1 MPVQI
6 FSNDFTPLSAD
17 KLAQWATIPP
27 AIAGDVMNRQNV
39 MAGRISPLSPGMTMA
54 GQARTVAVLA
64 GDNAALH
71 EVIGRLR
78 PNEVLVIDA
87 ANYDDRAVWGGILNT
102 RAKLRN
108 INGVVLDGA
117 ARDAAEMREMGLP
130 VYLSALSPAGPHKGW
145 GGSIDDRISCGGVA
159 VMPGDVILGDD
170 DGVTVVPLARAETVL
185 AASLA
190 RIAYEEDILNKLAS
204 GADTSGLFPSP
215 ELEIMQ

>member
-6 FSNDFTPLSAD
+6 FNNDFTPLSAD
-17 KLAQWATIPP
+17 KLAQWAKIPP

-39 MAGRISPLSPGMTMA
+39 MAGRISPLSLGMTMA
-54 GQARTVAVLA
+54 GQARTVSVLA

-87 ANYDDRAVWGGILNT
+87 CNYDDRAVWGGILNT
-102 RAKLRN
+102 RAKMRN

-130 VYLSALSPAGPHKGW
+130 VYLSALSPAGPHKCW
-145 GGSIDDRISCGGVA
+145 GGSIDDRISCGGVV
-159 VMPGDVILGDD
+159 VMPGDIILGDD
-170 DGVTVVPLARAETVL
+170 DGVTVVPLNRADIVL
-185 AASLA
+185 EASLK
-190 RIAYEEDILNKLAS
+190 RIDYEREVLTKLNNGS
-204 GADTSGLFPSP
+204 DVSGLFPSP
-215 ELEIMQ
+215 ELEIMG

>member
-6 FSNDFTPLSAD
+6 FTNEFTPLSAD

-117 ARDAAEMREMGLP
+117 ARDAAEMREMGQ
-130 VYLSALSPAGPHKGW
+130 
-145 GGSIDDRISCGGVA
+145 SI
-159 VMPGDVILGDD
+159 
-170 DGVTVVPLARAETVL
+170 LAPYRR
-185 AASLA
+185 LA
-190 RIAYEEDILNKLAS
+190 RIKAGAARLTTGLAVAALRLCQVIS
-204 GADTSGLFPSP
+204 FLVMMMASRLYHWLVPTPCLRHHWHA
-215 ELEIMQ
+215 

>member
-6 FSNDFTPLSAD
+6 FTNDFTPLSSD
-17 KLAQWATIPP
+17 KLAQWANIPP

-54 GQARTVAVLA
+54 GQARTVSVLA

-87 ANYDDRAVWGGILNT
+87 GNYNDRAVWGGILNT

-145 GGSIDDRISCGGVA
+145 GGSIGDRISCGDVV
-159 VMPGDVILGDD
+159 VMPGDIILGDD
-170 DGVTVVPLARAETVL
+170 DGVTVVPLNRADIVL
-185 AASLA
+185 EASLK
-190 RIAYEEDILNKLAS
+190 RINYETEILTKLNNGS
-204 GADTSGLFPSP
+204 DVSGLFPSP
-215 ELEIMQ
+215 ELEIMG

>member
-17 KLAQWATIPP
+17 KIAQWATIPP

-39 MAGRISPLSPGMTMA
+39 MAGRISPLSPGMTVA

-215 ELEIMQ
+215 ELEIMH

>member
-6 FSNDFTPLSAD
+6 FPNEFTPLSVE

-102 RAKLRN
+102 RAKLRD

-130 VYLSALSPAGPHKGW
+130 VYLSALSPAGPHKSW
-145 GGSIDDRISCGGVA
+145 GGSIDDRISCGGVV
-159 VMPGDVILGDD
+159 VMPGDIILGDD
-170 DGVTVVPLARAETVL
+170 DGVTVVPLNRADIVL
-185 AASLA
+185 EASLK
-190 RIAYEEDILNKLAS
+190 RIDYERDVLTKLNNGS
-204 GADTSGLFPSP
+204 DVSGLFPSP
-215 ELEIMQ
+215 ELELMG

>member
-6 FSNDFTPLSAD
+6 FNNDFTPLSTD

-117 ARDAAEMREMGLP
+117 ARDAAEMREMDLP
-130 VYLSALSPAGPHKGW
+130 IYLSALSPAGPHKGW

-215 ELEIMQ
+215 ELEIMH

>member
-6 FSNDFTPLSAD
+6 FPNEFTPLSAD

-102 RAKLRN
+102 RAKLRD

-159 VMPGDVILGDD
+159 VMPGDIILGDD
-170 DGVTVVPLARAETVL
+170 DGVTVVPLARADAVL
-185 AASLA
+185 ATSLE

-204 GADTSGLFPSP
+204 GADVSGLFPSP
-215 ELEIMQ
+215 ELEIMS

>member
-6 FSNDFTPLSAD
+6 FNNDFTPLSAD
-17 KLAQWATIPP
+17 KLAQWAKIPP

-54 GQARTVAVLA
+54 GQARTVSVLA

-87 ANYDDRAVWGGILNT
+87 CNYDDRAVWGGILNT
-102 RAKLRN
+102 RAKMRN

-130 VYLSALSPAGPHKGW
+130 VYLSALSPAGPQKGW
-145 GGSIDDRISCGGVA
+145 GGSIDDRISCGGVV
-159 VMPGDVILGDD
+159 VMPGDIILGDD
-170 DGVTVVPLARAETVL
+170 DGVTVVPLNRADIVL
-185 AASLA
+185 EASLK
-190 RIAYEEDILNKLAS
+190 RIDYEREVLTKLNNGS
-204 GADTSGLFPSP
+204 DVSGLFPSP
-215 ELEIMQ
+215 ELEIMG

>member
-6 FSNDFTPLSAD
+6 FPNEFTPLSVE

-102 RAKLRN
+102 RAKLRD

-159 VMPGDVILGDD
+159 VMPGDIILGDD
-170 DGVTVVPLARAETVL
+170 DGVTVVPLARADAVL

-204 GADTSGLFPSP
+204 GADVSGLFPSP
-215 ELEIMQ
+215 KLEIMS

>member
-6 FSNDFTPLSAD
+6 FSNEFTVLSAS

-39 MAGRISPLSPGMTMA
+39 MAGRISPLSQGMTIA
-54 GQARTVAVLA
+54 GQARTVSVLA

-78 PNEVLVIDA
+78 QKEVLVIDA
-87 ANYDDRAVWGGILNT
+87 ANFDDRAVWGGILNT

-108 INGVVLDGA
+108 ISGVVLDGA

-130 VYLSALSPAGPHKGW
+130 VFLSALSPAGPHQGW
-145 GGSIDDRISCGGVA
+145 GGSIDDRISCGGVV
-159 VMPGDVILGDD
+159 VMPGDIILGDD
-170 DGVTVVPLARAETVL
+170 DGVTVVPLARADVVL
-185 AASLA
+185 EASLA
-190 RIAYEEDILNKLAS
+190 RLAYEAEILEKLAT
-204 GADTSGLFPSP
+204 GADMSGLFPSP
-215 ELEIMQ
+215 ELEIMS

>member
-6 FSNDFTPLSAD
+6 FPNEFTPLSAE

-102 RAKLRN
+102 RAKLRD

-159 VMPGDVILGDD
+159 VMPGDIILGDD
-170 DGVTVVPLARAETVL
+170 DGVTVIPLARAEAVL

-204 GADTSGLFPSP
+204 GADVSGLFPSP
-215 ELEIMQ
+215 ELEIMS

>member
-6 FSNDFTPLSAD
+6 FNNDFTPLSAD
-17 KLAQWATIPP
+17 KLAQWAKVPP

-39 MAGRISPLSPGMTMA
+39 MAGRISPLSLGMTMA
-54 GQARTVAVLA
+54 GQARTVSVLA

-87 ANYDDRAVWGGILNT
+87 CNYDDRAVWGGILNT
-102 RAKLRN
+102 RAKMRN

-145 GGSIDDRISCGGVA
+145 GGSIDDRISCGGVV
-159 VMPGDVILGDD
+159 VMPGDIILGDD
-170 DGVTVVPLARAETVL
+170 DGVTVVPLARADDVL
-185 AASLA
+185 DASLERMA
-190 RIAYEEDILNKLAS
+190 NEADILNKLAK
-204 GADTSGLFPSP
+204 GEDTSSSFPKP
-215 ELEIMQ
+215 ELEFMN